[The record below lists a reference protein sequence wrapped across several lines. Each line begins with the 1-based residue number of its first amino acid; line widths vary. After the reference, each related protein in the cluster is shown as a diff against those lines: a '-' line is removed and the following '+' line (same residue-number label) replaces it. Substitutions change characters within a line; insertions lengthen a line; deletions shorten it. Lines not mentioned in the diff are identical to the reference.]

1 MAWRGDD
8 LEAEAKVNV
17 HVLVDCLSSTVR
29 GAQTHAGPGCSVV
42 ILLASAPRALALG
55 PSVHP
60 PHPRRRRRA
69 ALAAPRHPR
78 GRGAPRRGYAAPSR
92 PARPLPPRRPSSV
105 GLLYFWCRY
114 GVVMV

>member
-69 ALAAPRHPR
+69 ALALVI
-78 GRGAPRRGYAAPSR
+78 SDIE
-92 PARPLPPRRPSSV
+92 
-105 GLLYFWCRY
+105 
-114 GVVMV
+114 VMNIVILKILWVT